1 MYQSIVVG
9 TDGSDGAQIAVDTAT
24 ELARLTGAT
33 LHVVHAH
40 RVASAA
46 HFGAGSEIGAAPV
59 DIVAT
64 NEAITSEAQALVER
78 ALEPAR
84 RAGVTAESHCVG
96 GDPVDA
102 LLDAADATGADL
114 VVVGN
119 RGMTGVRRLLGSVPS
134 KLSHHC
140 PASILIVDT
149 SAGRTPA

>member
-9 TDGSDGAQIAVDTAT
+9 TDGSTSAQIAVETAT

-40 RVASAA
+40 KVASASS
-46 HFGAGSEIGAAPV
+46 FGAGSEIGAASV

-64 NEAITSEAQALVER
+64 NEAINEEAQALLDR
-78 ALEPAR
+78 AVEPAQ
-84 RAGVTAESHCVG
+84 RAGVETKTHAVG
-96 GDPVDA
+96 GDPVEA

-119 RGMTGVRRLLGSVPS
+119 RGMTGVRRLLGSVPA

-149 SAGRTPA
+149 SAGRTG

>member
-9 TDGSDGAQIAVDTAT
+9 TDGSASAQIAVDAAT

-40 RVASAA
+40 KVASGT
-46 HFGAGSEIGAAPV
+46 HFAAGSEIGAAPI

-64 NEAITSEAQALVER
+64 NEAISSEARALVDR
-78 ALEPAR
+78 AAEPAQ
-84 RAGVTAESHCVG
+84 RAGVTTKSHCVG

-102 LLDAADATGADL
+102 LLDAAEATDADL

-149 SAGRTPA
+149 SAGRAPT

>member
-9 TDGSDGAQIAVDTAT
+9 TDGSASAQIAVDAAT
-24 ELARLTGAT
+24 ELGRLTGAT

-46 HFGAGSEIGAAPV
+46 HFGAGSEIGAPPI

-64 NEAITSEAQALVER
+64 NEAIRTEAQSLVER
-78 ALEPAR
+78 AAEPAR
-84 RAGVTAESHCVG
+84 RAGVTTESHCVG

-102 LLDAADATGADL
+102 LLDAAEATGADL